1 MAFDAGTAIILIGMP
16 GAGKST
22 IGVRLATQ
30 RSMPLIDTDRLIEQ
44 REGLTLQTILDER
57 GYLALRQIEAQVLI
71 NHRFTGQIVAT
82 GGSAVYSAEAMAH
95 LKRFGPCV
103 FLDIPLDEILNRVQ
117 NLDSR
122 GIAGPPGL
130 GLAEVYAER
139 LPLYRQYADI
149 IIDGANLDELALLAE
164 VESALKTL

>member
-22 IGVRLATQ
+22 IGVRLASQ

-44 REGLTLQTILDER
+44 REGLTLQAILDQR
-57 GYLALRQIEAQVLI
+57 GYLALREIEAQVLI
-71 NHRFTGQIVAT
+71 NHCFTGQIVAT
-82 GGSAVYSAEAMAH
+82 GGSAVYGAEAMAH
-95 LKRFGPCV
+95 LKSFGPCV
-103 FLDIPLDEILNRVQ
+103 FLDIPLEEILRRVQ

-122 GIAGPPGL
+122 GIAGPSGSS
-130 GLAEVYAER
+130 LAEVYAER

-149 IIDGANLDELALLAE
+149 IIDGANLDELTLLAE
-164 VESALKTL
+164 VETALKTF